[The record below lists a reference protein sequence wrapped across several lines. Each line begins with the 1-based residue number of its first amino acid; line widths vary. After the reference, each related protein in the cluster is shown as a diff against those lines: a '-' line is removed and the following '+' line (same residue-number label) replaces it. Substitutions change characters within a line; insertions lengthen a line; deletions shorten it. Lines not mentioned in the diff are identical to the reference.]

1 MKLRYVTFL
10 WPAMLAACGSQHMR
24 VGDTWSA
31 TIGDFD
37 MTPVYPPREDL
48 LPGDVFLL
56 GTDGPGT
63 KAPNWVIRVGSL
75 EKAIVKAALIENY
88 EGRLTIAPAKLP
100 PPAGAP
106 VVTPP
111 AKPPAKTK
119 TPVYDIGAADDD
131 SVIGS
136 KTDPRL
142 RMHTLALPELKLAGY
157 SSVSAGGGGLLSAA
171 ISLVGGGSATSQS
184 DVDLHLENLE
194 EIHLPA
200 GITLH
205 LMRKHQA
212 RFLAT
217 QLRPTDLI
225 GLIATRGSAVVRA
238 LCETDFR
245 KLDDDGISLMI
256 ANGVV
261 FAHTISYTFNN
272 SSSYAGSLAAKFS
285 VPTVPTVPPAAPI
298 APAGGA
304 GTPAPAEAP
313 LADQVQA
320 QMAALTSLSSG
331 FGANT
336 PGVRASFGIGKTGK
350 LSLITT
356 SARPWAVGLVGR
368 LQYTIG
374 QLMTTVRSD
383 MWDPDQDEGTPTW
396 DVKETLKAE
405 ARKVVKTCRYY
416 NADGSALSRFLLDES
431 MTLAPKTQ
439 SRGTIPYRRS

>member
-75 EKAIVKAALIENY
+75 GKAYVKEALIENY
-88 EGRLTIAPAKLP
+88 EGRLTIAPAKLL

-205 LMRKHQA
+205 LVRKHQA

-261 FAHTISYTFNN
+261 FAHTIGYSFNS

-285 VPTVPTVPPAAPI
+285 VPTAPPAA
-298 APAGGA
+298 APGGGA
-304 GTPAPAEAP
+304 GTPAPAAGL

-320 QMAALTSLSSG
+320 QMAALTSLSAG
-331 FGANT
+331 YGANT
-336 PGVRASFGIGKTGK
+336 PGLQVSFGIGKTGNLTLRK
-350 LSLITT
+350 T
-356 SARPWAVGLVGR
+356 SARPLAVGLVGR

-416 NADGSALSRFLLDES
+416 NADGSALSGFLLDES

>member
-31 TIGDFD
+31 NIGDFD
-37 MTPVYPPREDL
+37 MTPVYPPQEDL

-88 EGRLTIAPAKLP
+88 EGRLTIAPVKLP
-100 PPAGAP
+100 PLVGGP
-106 VVTPP
+106 VETQP

-157 SSVSAGGGGLLSAA
+157 STVSAGGGGLLSAA
-171 ISLVGGGSATSQS
+171 ISLIGGGSATSQS
-184 DVDLHLENLE
+184 DVDLTLENLE

-200 GITLH
+200 GTTLH
-205 LMRKHQA
+205 LVRKHQA

-225 GLIATRGSAVVRA
+225 AWIATRGSAVVRA

-261 FAHTISYTFNN
+261 FAHTIGYSFNS

-285 VPTVPTVPPAAPI
+285 VPTVPTVPPAAP
-298 APAGGA
+298 
-304 GTPAPAEAP
+304 
-313 LADQVQA
+313 LSDQVQA

-331 FGANT
+331 FGANS
-336 PGVRASFGIGKTGK
+336 PGVRASFGIGKTGNLTLRK
-350 LSLITT
+350 T
-356 SARPWAVGLVGR
+356 SARPLAVGLVGR

-374 QLMTTVRSD
+374 QLMTTVRYD

-416 NADGSALSRFLLDES
+416 NADGSALSGFLLDES

-439 SRGTIPYRRS
+439 SRGMIPYRRS